1 MDIELLKEFLILAR
15 CLNFSKAADSLYM
28 SQPVLSRHI
37 QNLENHLG
45 VALFARDKH
54 SVTLTDIGKI
64 FAHDVERIVED
75 YELSMKHI
83 QMSKTGAVGAIEL
96 TTSYTL
102 SSLFIYDFFP
112 AFNRDYPDIK
122 VNFIIEESGPFIK
135 KRIEENKTDLV
146 LMLDW
151 TERIFPNLEHITLVR
166 DHFYVFANDDHPI
179 AHQKEVTIKELSGI
193 PMVYLDIKEQLCS
206 VNFFQQL
213 FLRHHSIYNPAI
225 TATSTEGLFL
235 EVLTGKGISILS
247 EPVFRYTPSKIHVTR
262 ISDPDAYINTN
273 LIWCRHTTNPC
284 VPIFVEAFSKFAQ
297 DYYSAHSTT

>member
-1 MDIELLKEFLILAR
+1 MPEFQQSRRQPLYVPASVEPTHTKPGKPPWSGS
-15 CLNFSKAADSLYM
+15 FS
-28 SQPVLSRHI
+28 
-37 QNLENHLG
+37 
-45 VALFARDKH
+45 RDKH

-102 SSLFIYDFFP
+102 SSLFVYDFLP

-151 TERIFPNLEHITLVR
+151 TERIFPIWNISL
-166 DHFYVFANDDHPI
+166 
-179 AHQKEVTIKELSGI
+179 LSGI
-193 PMVYLDIKEQLCS
+193 IFMYL
-206 VNFFQQL
+206 
-213 FLRHHSIYNPAI
+213 P
-225 TATSTEGLFL
+225 TMT
-235 EVLTGKGISILS
+235 ILS
-247 EPVFRYTPSKIHVTR
+247 
-262 ISDPDAYINTN
+262 
-273 LIWCRHTTNPC
+273 
-284 VPIFVEAFSKFAQ
+284 PIKKK
-297 DYYSAHSTT
+297 